1 MGGTFDPIHHGHLVA
16 ASEVAGLFGLDEVVF
31 VPTGQ
36 PWQKNGRGVSPAEDR
51 YLMTVIAT
59 ASNPRFSVSRVDID
73 RGGPT
78 YTIDTLT
85 DLQEQR
91 PEAELFFITGADALS
106 QILSWRDSEHC
117 FELAHFIGVTRPG
130 FTLGDSHL
138 PEGVVSLVEV
148 PALAISSTDCRDRV
162 VRGMPVWY
170 LVPDGVVQYIEK
182 RGLYRDGAR
191 RPRPTADGTAHHS
204 PVHGGSG
211 DGRPSGDRPTYDRLP
226 GSATRPGPPTGSHG
240 EGPTGGPPLAHIPE
254 VPR

>member
-36 PWQKNGRGVSPAEDR
+36 PWQKSEREVAPAEDR

-85 DLQEQR
+85 DLKVQR
-91 PEAELFFITGADALS
+91 PDSELFFITGADALS
-106 QILSWRDSEHC
+106 QILSWRDSGKC
-117 FELAHFIGVTRPG
+117 FALAHFIGVTRPG
-130 FTLGDSHL
+130 FTLADAHL

-162 VRGMPVWY
+162 ARGMPVWY

-182 RGLYRDGAR
+182 RGLYGEDRRAR
-191 RPRPTADGTAHHS
+191 R
-204 PVHGGSG
+204 SG
-211 DGRPSGDRPTYDRLP
+211 DPASDGRPAGDRPIYDRPPP
-226 GSATRPGPPTGSHG
+226 GTDAADRAPANGGSSRPPSAEPPSPHV
-240 EGPTGGPPLAHIPE
+240 LE